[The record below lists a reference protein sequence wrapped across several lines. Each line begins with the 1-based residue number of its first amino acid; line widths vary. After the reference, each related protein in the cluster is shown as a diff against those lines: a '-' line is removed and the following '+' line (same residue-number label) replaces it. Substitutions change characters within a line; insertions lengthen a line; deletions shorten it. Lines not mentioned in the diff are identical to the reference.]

1 MRRRPEPELMDEAE
15 QALAYAQA
23 DFSEPDARFIEL
35 LDQLAGD
42 QARGTLEGAHALDL
56 GCGPGNILLRLLRA
70 YPGATCD
77 GLDGSAA
84 MLAHAQAALDALP
97 ELAPRARLFCACLP
111 TDLLEDAG
119 YDVILSNSLLHHLH
133 DPQVLW
139 QAVRRFGRPG
149 ALVQVVDL
157 MRPASPGW
165 AEALVATY
173 ADGAPEVLRSDFRNS
188 LFAAFEPQEVETQL
202 TEAGLTGLEV
212 AVVSDRH
219 LAVFGRLPGG

>member
-1 MRRRPEPELMDEAE
+1 MDEAE

-84 MLAHAQAALDALP
+84 MLARAQAALDALP
-97 ELAPRARLFCACLP
+97 GLAPRARLFCACLP
-111 TDLLEDAG
+111 TDRLEDAG

-188 LFAAFEPQEVETQL
+188 LFAAFEPQEVEAQL